1 MTSREKKGE
10 GGGRDQE
17 GRGGEVGPGADRG
30 GQHREAE
37 VARREAEAARR
48 EDGGQE
54 AAAQVT
60 VLHYWMYLG
69 TYIGTYLPTS
79 IPLEL
84 SDTFQHIPANP
95 MKSVTL

>member
-1 MTSREKKGE
+1 MVVEID
-10 GGGRDQE
+10 RDLSWK
-17 GRGGEVGPGADRG
+17 RVGPLAF
-30 GQHREAE
+30 
-37 VARREAEAARR
+37 ARLYGESCIF
-48 EDGGQE
+48 
-54 AAAQVT
+54 T
-60 VLHYWMYLG
+60 VNNPSPLNWPKRKQICDASLLHYRMYLG

>member
-1 MTSREKKGE
+1 MT
-10 GGGRDQE
+10 
-17 GRGGEVGPGADRG
+17 
-30 GQHREAE
+30 
-37 VARREAEAARR
+37 R
-48 EDGGQE
+48 EDNVEAGVVLTTTMMTTTTGG
-54 AAAQVT
+54 AAEMGDKVL
-60 VLHYWMYLG
+60 LHYWIYLG